1 MLQRGNVKRFSVS
14 LPPSLVE
21 EFDETWRGME
31 YENRSK
37 AVHDAIRGF
46 ISGAQW
52 SKQASGEMVGV
63 VLALV
68 YLDRQGLVE
77 DITSL
82 LHGFKGVI
90 VSMQR
95 LYVEENK
102 MLEIIGVKGDVG
114 EIKGL
119 VQGLMALKGVKQAAS
134 SIMAL

>member
-1 MLQRGNVKRFSVS
+1 MLQSGNVKRFSVS

-46 ISGAQW
+46 ITEAQW
-52 SKQASGEMVGV
+52 LKQASGEMVGV

-77 DITSL
+77 DATSL
-82 LHGFKGVI
+82 LRGFKGI
-90 VSMQR
+90 ITSMQR
-95 LYVEENK
+95 FYVEENK
-102 MLEIIGVKGDVG
+102 MLEIIGVKGEVG
-114 EIKGL
+114 EIKQL
-119 VQGLMALKGVKQAAS
+119 VQGFMALKGVKQATS
-134 SIMAL
+134 SIISL

>member
-1 MLQRGNVKRFSVS
+1 MQSGNVKRFSVS

-21 EFDETWRGME
+21 EFDETWRGMQ

-46 ISGAQW
+46 ITEVQW

-68 YLDRQGLVE
+68 YHDKQGLVE
-77 DITSL
+77 EVTSL
-82 LHGFKGVI
+82 LHEFKGI
-90 VSMQR
+90 IASMQR

-102 MLEIIGVKGDVG
+102 MLEIIGVKGDEG
-114 EIKGL
+114 EIKRL
-119 VQGLMALKGVKQAAS
+119 MQGLMALKGVKQAAS
-134 SIMAL
+134 SIIAL